1 MFQLNVNIHLSRLHA
16 FYIKHVRY
24 IMYTCQQVLRPQV
37 QVFATNLL
45 QTKSMLAAMK
55 KRKHSTW
62 VKQYIR
68 DRHRYDAY
76 STMLPEMKANDMS

>member
-1 MFQLNVNIHLSRLHA
+1 MYCSRG
-16 FYIKHVRY
+16 
-24 IMYTCQQVLRPQV
+24 V
-37 QVFATNLL
+37 QF
-45 QTKSMLAAMK
+45 SAAMIAAKSK

-76 STMLPEMKANDMS
+76 STVVLPEMKANDMS